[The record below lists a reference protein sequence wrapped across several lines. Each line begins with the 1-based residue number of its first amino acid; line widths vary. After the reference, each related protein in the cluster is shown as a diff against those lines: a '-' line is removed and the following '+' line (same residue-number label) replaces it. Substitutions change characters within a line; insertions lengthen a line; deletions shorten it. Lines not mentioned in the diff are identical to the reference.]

1 MRAGLIHLA
10 KHLIS
15 DGAAFVLK
23 KYSVFGEHR
32 EVSEA
37 IVLLRT
43 IQCAAL
49 TRH

>member
-1 MRAGLIHLA
+1 MRAGLIDLA
-10 KHLIS
+10 KHLIG
-15 DGAAFVLK
+15 DRAAFVLK
-23 KYSVFGEHR
+23 KYSVFGQHR

-37 IVLLRT
+37 VVLLLT

>member
-1 MRAGLIHLA
+1 MRAGLIDLA
-10 KHLIS
+10 KHLIG

-23 KYSVFGEHR
+23 KYSVFGHR

-37 IVLLRT
+37 VVLLLT
-43 IQCAAL
+43 IQCAVL